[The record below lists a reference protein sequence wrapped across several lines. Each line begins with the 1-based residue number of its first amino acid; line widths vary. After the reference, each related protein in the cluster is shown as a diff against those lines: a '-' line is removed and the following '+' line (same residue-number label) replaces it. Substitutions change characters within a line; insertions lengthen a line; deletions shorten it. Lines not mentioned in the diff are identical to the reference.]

1 VLARIAAS
9 EFRRGQVEEGFAVL
23 GRGWALARAND
34 DASAL
39 VWLAANESD
48 ALLKLAK
55 FASAAEV
62 ALRALG
68 PARQAGLQ
76 ASWRA
81 TILASNASEALLAG
95 GRTAEAAALID
106 PLITGPPDRD
116 SWLVH
121 LARADIDLL
130 RGDTDAAAA
139 RRRLTDAIP
148 ARLGYYVDYA
158 RESAQRAT
166 ELAVWAG
173 RPGDALE
180 EVRRVLGLFKVSD
193 LAIFCGR
200 LLATGMRA
208 CADLA
213 EQARARRDEPAAQA
227 AVTAYDS
234 IKADFEDFL
243 THELDGGPPPTVT
256 EDLGPA
262 WGYHVWDLGLAE
274 DNLVSDVAAAEMTWT
289 QDHR

>member
-1 VLARIAAS
+1 MWSAGGWCEDILPALNRALQIAEATGATALIPRVLARVAANA
-9 EFRRGQVEEGFAVL
+9 FRHGQVEEGFAVL
-23 GRGWALARAND
+23 ERGWAIARATD
-34 DASAL
+34 DVSAL

-55 FASAAEV
+55 FGSAAEV

-130 RGDTDAAAA
+130 RGDT
-139 RRRLTDAIP
+139 RRRRCA
-148 ARLGYYVDYA
+148 
-158 RESAQRAT
+158 AT
-166 ELAVWAG
+166 ADRRHP
-173 RPGDALE
+173 RPP
-180 EVRRVLGLFKVSD
+180 GL
-193 LAIFCGR
+193 LR
-200 LLATGMRA
+200 
-208 CADLA
+208 
-213 EQARARRDEPAAQA
+213 
-227 AVTAYDS
+227 
-234 IKADFEDFL
+234 
-243 THELDGGPPPTVT
+243 
-256 EDLGPA
+256 
-262 WGYHVWDLGLAE
+262 
-274 DNLVSDVAAAEMTWT
+274 
-289 QDHR
+289 